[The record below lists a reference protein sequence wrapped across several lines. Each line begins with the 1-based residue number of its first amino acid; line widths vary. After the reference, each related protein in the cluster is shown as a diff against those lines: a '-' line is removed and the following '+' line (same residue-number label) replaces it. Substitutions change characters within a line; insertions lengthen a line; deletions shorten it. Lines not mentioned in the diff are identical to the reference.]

1 MPSGPLFIAKT
12 VCFLPVQK
20 VPLDLTFTSYSLFD
34 TQNCSAVSQFLWASG
49 RTVGVGLRQ
58 DCGGPPQPISLDLSR
73 PSS

>member
-20 VPLDLTFTSYSLFD
+20 APLDLTFTSYSLFD

-49 RTVGVGLRQ
+49 RTVRVHPSPSPWTYL
-58 DCGGPPQPISLDLSR
+58 DPPVNILSLGS
-73 PSS
+73 